1 MLPRFRWLNAAYGYE
16 EDVNLHTKRS
26 VSELKHRGEEEDS
39 EEAERLP
46 YTEDREEAS
55 RRGMLRGTMFHRVME
70 KLDYTR
76 PLTVPELEKQFLE
89 WKEKE
94 VFTEEELSLMRSSDF
109 RTFLSDPLCARM
121 QKAALRGK
129 LRREAPFVMTLPAR
143 EVDPGVSSEEPVL
156 IQGVIDA
163 WFEEGEKIILVDY
176 KTDRGLS
183 EEALAGRYRL
193 QMVYYGKA
201 LRMMEGKEVDETILW
216 SFSLGKAISL

>member
-1 MLPRFRWLNAAYGYE
+1 
-16 EDVNLHTKRS
+16 
-26 VSELKHRGEEEDS
+26 
-39 EEAERLP
+39 
-46 YTEDREEAS
+46 
-55 RRGMLRGTMFHRVME
+55 MLRGTMFHRVME

-89 WKEKE
+89 WKEKG

-109 RTFLSDPLCARM
+109 RTFLSDPLCVRM
-121 QKAALRGK
+121 HQAALRGT

-143 EVDPGVSSEEPVL
+143 KVDPGVSSEEPVL

-163 WFEEGEKIILVDY
+163 WFEEDGKIILVDY

-201 LRMMEGKEVDETILW
+201 LRMMEGKEVGETILW